1 MPCQEEGNYPC
12 PVWKT
17 VNSRRGWKLR
27 KRVTFKTVASLPH
40 TSPAASLHGSYL
52 EAFGSQSGSLGALPC
67 EKTRSPCRFAVW
79 DVIYLQDKVWPS
91 VEVGNKAVLRY
102 GIKKWGHLNCEK
114 KKKTSPFICA
124 NSVIVWSILNFSG
137 NIFFIRKNIFVYLRL
152 NWFVK
157 RPH

>member
-114 KKKTSPFICA
+114 KKKNKPIYLCKFCYRMVHSQLFWKYFFYSKKYICV
-124 NSVIVWSILNFSG
+124 S
-137 NIFFIRKNIFVYLRL
+137 
-152 NWFVK
+152 
-157 RPH
+157 

>member
-1 MPCQEEGNYPC
+1 MPCQEEGNYPW

-17 VNSRRGWKLR
+17 VNSRMGWKLR

-67 EKTRSPCRFAVW
+67 EKTQSPCRFAVW

-114 KKKTSPFICA
+114 KKKKQAHLFVQILLSYGPF
-124 NSVIVWSILNFSG
+124 STFLE
-137 NIFFIRKNIFVYLRL
+137 IFFLFEKMYLCIL
-152 NWFVK
+152 GWIGL
-157 RPH
+157 